1 MANRV
6 LLGNHDSLGY
16 GLFVS
21 KPTKNVLS
29 VTGNDLIYD
38 STVQRSGTIHQ
49 TSIITMSSGNAT
61 ASLTISPTIDYI
73 PYVKVNRVDGTNVY
87 GEESYFQTMILFG
100 NTRPLVMGTVYKK
113 ETTQTTVTV
122 TKMNSTFSGT
132 LNASS
137 DEKFRII
144 VFRIPVASSL
154 A

>member
-21 KPTKNVLS
+21 KPGSEVES
-29 VTGNDLIYD
+29 ATGNNLIFD
-38 STVQRSGTIHQ
+38 STIQRSSTVHQ
-49 TSIITMSSGNAT
+49 TSVITMSSGAAT

-73 PYVKVNRVDGTNVY
+73 PYVKINRVDGTNVY
-87 GEESYFQTMILFG
+87 GEESYFQPMVLFG
-100 NTRPLVMGTVYKK
+100 DTQPLVMGFVYKK

-122 TKMNSTFSGT
+122 TKMDDDFQST

-144 VFRIPVASSL
+144 VFRIPVVSSL

>member
-21 KPTKNVLS
+21 KPSSNVLS
-29 VTGNDLIYD
+29 ATGNDLVFD
-38 STVQRSGTIHQ
+38 STAQRSSTVHQ
-49 TSIITMSSGNAT
+49 TSVITMSSGAAT

-73 PYVKVNRVDGTNVY
+73 PYVKINRVDGTNVY
-87 GEESYFQTMILFG
+87 GEESYFQTLGIFPAQ
-100 NTRPLVMGTVYKK
+100 PLIMGFVYKK

-122 TKMNSTFSGT
+122 TKMDTDFQST

>member
-6 LLGNHDSLGY
+6 LVGEHDSLGY

-21 KPTKNVLS
+21 KPGS
-29 VTGNDLIYD
+29 EAESATGNDLIYD
-38 STVQRSGTIHQ
+38 STVTRSSTVHQ
-49 TSIITMSSGNAT
+49 TSIITMSSGTSEAE
-61 ASLTISPTIDYI
+61 LDISPSLDYI

-87 GEESYFQTMILFG
+87 GEESYFQALSIFPSLPLIMGMI
-100 NTRPLVMGTVYKK
+100 YKK

-122 TKMNSTFSGT
+122 TKMDDDFQST

>member
-6 LLGNHDSLGY
+6 LVGEHDSLGY

-21 KPTKNVLS
+21 KPGSNVVS
-29 VTGNDLIYD
+29 ATGNDLIFD
-38 STVQRSGTIHQ
+38 STVTRSSTVHQ

-73 PYVKVNRVDGTNVY
+73 PYVKINRVDGTNVY
-87 GEESYFQTMILFG
+87 GEESYYQSLGIFPA
-100 NTRPLVMGTVYKK
+100 RPLIMGMIYKK

-122 TKMNSTFSGT
+122 TKMDDDFQST

-144 VFRIPVASSL
+144 VFRIPVASSI

>member
-6 LLGNHDSLGY
+6 LAGAHNSLGY

-21 KPTKNVLS
+21 KPDKNVLS
-29 VTGNDLIYD
+29 ATGNDLIYD
-38 STVQRSGTIHQ
+38 STVQRSSTVHQ
-49 TSIITMSSGNAT
+49 TSVITMSSGNAT

-87 GEESYFQTMILFG
+87 GEESYFQALSIFPSLPLIMGMI
-100 NTRPLVMGTVYKK
+100 YKK

-122 TKMNSTFSGT
+122 TKMDDDFQST

>member
-6 LLGNHDSLGY
+6 LAGAHNSLGY

-21 KPTKNVLS
+21 KPNKNVLS
-29 VTGNDLIYD
+29 ATGNDLIYD
-38 STVQRSGTIHQ
+38 STVQRSGTVHQ

-87 GEESYFQTMILFG
+87 GEEAYFQALSIFPS
-100 NTRPLVMGTVYKK
+100 RPLIMGMVYKK

-122 TKMNSTFSGT
+122 TKMDDDFQST

>member
-6 LLGNHDSLGY
+6 LAGTHNSLGY

-21 KPTKNVLS
+21 KPGKNVLS
-29 VTGNDLIYD
+29 ATGNDLIFD
-38 STVQRSGTIHQ
+38 STVTRSSTIHQ
-49 TSIITMSSGNAT
+49 TSVITISSGSAT

-73 PYVKVNRVDGTNVY
+73 PYVRISRVDGTTVY
-87 GEESYFQTMILFG
+87 GEEGYFQAAYPG
-100 NTRPLVMGTVYKK
+100 PLVMGMVYKK

-122 TKMNSTFSGT
+122 TKMDDDFQST

>member
-49 TSIITMSSGNAT
+49 TSVITMSSGNAT

-73 PYVKVNRVDGTNVY
+73 PYVKINRVDGTNVY
-87 GEESYFQTMILFG
+87 GEDAYFQAAYPG
-100 NTRPLVMGTVYKK
+100 PLIMGMVYKK

-122 TKMNSTFSGT
+122 TKMDDDFQST